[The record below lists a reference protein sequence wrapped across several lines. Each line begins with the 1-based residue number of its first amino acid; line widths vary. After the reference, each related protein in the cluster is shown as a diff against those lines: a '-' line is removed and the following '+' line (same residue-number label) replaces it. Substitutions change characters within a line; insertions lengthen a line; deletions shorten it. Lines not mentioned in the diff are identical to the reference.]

1 MTAYKTLLKKHKA
14 KIIWSPILVLVF
26 VICETTLPY
35 FMSLIID
42 EGIMAN
48 DWDVIVE
55 IGIAMIGISLV
66 SLASNLLNIYISSK
80 VSVQFGTDLRKMVF
94 EKIQSFSIQD
104 IDQFQPSTL
113 ITRLT
118 NDISM
123 IQRAVLMLLRV
134 FLRAPLMLIFVFF
147 FIIKI
152 SPSLSFIVFM
162 GIIVLSVVVT
172 LILRMAFPLF
182 TKTQEKLDQLNLVI
196 QENLN
201 NIRVVKSYAREDFE
215 IKKFK
220 KSNYAHRNITL
231 KAWDILVS
239 AYPLMELIINASIIV
254 VLWIGGYRVMNQQM
268 QVGELIAIIN
278 YFVQILMALM
288 MLSFTMMGFARAMA
302 SSKRIKEILNFT
314 PSLLENE
321 NSNHHKIKKGA
332 IEFKEVSLLYASEEE
347 RVLDEIS
354 FKIEPGETIA
364 IVGATG
370 SGKSSLLNLIPRLY
384 DVTSGAILIDGQ
396 NIKEYSKKALRAQI
410 GVVFQVND
418 LFTGTIAENLRWG
431 NLKASQEELERVAKI
446 AEAHDFIAQLNEGY
460 DTPLGR
466 GGVNL
471 SGGQRQR
478 ICIARALL
486 SRPKILLLDDST
498 SAVDANTEKKIWEN
512 LSLKTSS
519 ITTLIVTQRIHTL
532 NSVHRVLVMDKGR
545 MVAFDSPHEL
555 MKKSK
560 TYQELFHLQIERN
573 GYDTKE

>member
-14 KIIWSPILVLVF
+14 RIIWSPLLVLVF

-48 DWDVIVE
+48 NWDVIVKV
-55 IGIAMIGISLV
+55 GIAMIGISIV
-66 SLASNLLNIYISSK
+66 SLVSNLLNIYISSK
-80 VSVQFGTDLRKMVF
+80 VSVQFGTDLRSRVF

-104 IDQFQPSTL
+104 IEQFQPSTL

-134 FLRAPLMLIFVFF
+134 FLRAPLMLLFVFI

-152 SPSLSFIVFM
+152 SPSLSLIVLM
-162 GIIVLSVVVT
+162 AIIVLSVVVT

-182 TKTQEKLDQLNLVI
+182 TKTQEKLDRLNRVI

-201 NIRVVKSYAREDFE
+201 NIRVVKSYVREDLE

-220 KSNYAHRNITL
+220 KSNRAHRDITL

-239 AYPLMELIINASIIV
+239 AYPIMELIINTAIII
-254 VLWIGGYRVMNQQM
+254 VLWIGGYRVMNQQI

-278 YFVQILMALM
+278 YFVQVLMALM

-302 SSKRIKEILNFT
+302 SSKRIQEILNFT
-314 PSLLENE
+314 PTLLENE
-321 NSNHHKIKKGA
+321 NTPHHKIKEGS
-332 IEFKEVSLLYASEEE
+332 IEFKEVCLHYAPDDEK
-347 RVLDEIS
+347 VLDEVS

-384 DVTSGAILIDGQ
+384 DVTSGAILIDGK
-396 NIKEYSKKALRAQI
+396 NIKDYSKKALRSQI

-431 NLKASQEELERVAKI
+431 NLKASREELEQAARI
-446 AEAHDFIAQLNEGY
+446 AGAHDFIVQLNKGY
-460 DTPLGR
+460 ETPLGR

-486 SRPKILLLDDST
+486 SHPKILLLDDST

-512 LSLKTSS
+512 LSSMTGSM
-519 ITTLIVTQRIHTL
+519 TTLIVTQRIHTL
-532 NSVHRVLVMDKGR
+532 NSVHRVIVMDKGR
-545 MVAFDSPHEL
+545 VAAFDSPQAL

-560 TYQELFHLQIERN
+560 TYQELFHLQTEIN
-573 GYDTKE
+573 AHDTKE

>member
-14 KIIWSPILVLVF
+14 KIIWSPILVLLF

-35 FMSLIID
+35 FMAQIID

-48 DWDVIVE
+48 NWNVIIKV
-55 IGIAMIGISLV
+55 GVAMIGISIV
-66 SLASNLLNIYISSK
+66 SLVSNLLNIYISSK

-94 EKIQSFSIQD
+94 DKIQSFSIKD
-104 IDQFQPSTL
+104 IDQFQSSTL

-134 FLRAPLMLIFVFF
+134 FLRAPMMLLFVFI

-152 SPSLSFIVFM
+152 NPSLSFIVLM
-162 GIIVLSVVVT
+162 AIIVLSVVVT

-182 TKTQEKLDQLNLVI
+182 TKTQEKLDQLNRVI

-215 IKKFK
+215 VKKFK
-220 KSNYAHRNITL
+220 KSNYAHRNVTL
-231 KAWDILVS
+231 KAWDILVI
-239 AYPLMELIINASIIV
+239 AYPLMELIINASIII
-254 VLWIGGYRVMNQQM
+254 VLWIGGNRVMNEQM

-302 SSKRIKEILNFT
+302 SSKRIKEILHFT
-314 PSLLENE
+314 PSLMEDE
-321 NSNHHKIKKGA
+321 NSNHHKIKNGA
-332 IEFKEVSLLYASEEE
+332 IEFKEVSLHYSSDEES
-347 RVLDEIS
+347 VLEEVS
-354 FKIEPGETIA
+354 FQIDPGDTIA

-384 DVTSGAILIDGQ
+384 DVTSGVILIDGQ

-431 NLKASQEELERVAKI
+431 NLKASQKELERVAKI
-446 AEAHDFIAQLNEGY
+446 AEAHDFISQLKEGY
-460 DTPLGR
+460 DTQLGR
-466 GGVNL
+466 GGLNL

-486 SRPKILLLDDST
+486 SQPKILLLDDST
-498 SAVDANTEKKIWEN
+498 SAVDANTEKRIWEN
-512 LSLKTSS
+512 LSLKTNS

-545 MVAFDSPHEL
+545 AVAFDSPKEL

-560 TYQELFHLQIERN
+560 AYQELFHLQTERN
-573 GYDTKE
+573 GYDSKE

>member
-1 MTAYKTLLKKHKA
+1 MTAYKTILKKHKA
-14 KIIWSPILVLVF
+14 RIIWSPLLVLVF

-48 DWDVIVE
+48 NWDVIVKV
-55 IGIAMIGISLV
+55 GIAMIGISIV
-66 SLASNLLNIYISSK
+66 SLVSNLLNIYISSK
-80 VSVQFGTDLRKMVF
+80 VSVQFGTDLRSRVF

-104 IDQFQPSTL
+104 IEQFQPSTL

-134 FLRAPLMLIFVFF
+134 FLRAPLMLLFVFI

-152 SPSLSFIVFM
+152 SPSLSLIVLM
-162 GIIVLSVVVT
+162 AIIVLSVVVT

-182 TKTQEKLDQLNLVI
+182 TKTQEKLDRLNRVI

-201 NIRVVKSYAREDFE
+201 NIRVVKSYVREDLE

-220 KSNYAHRNITL
+220 KSNRAHRDITL

-239 AYPLMELIINASIIV
+239 AYPIMELIINTAIII

-278 YFVQILMALM
+278 YFVQVLMALM

-302 SSKRIKEILNFT
+302 SSKRIQEILNFT
-314 PSLLENE
+314 PTLLENE
-321 NSNHHKIKKGA
+321 NTPHHKIKEGS
-332 IEFKEVSLLYASEEE
+332 IEFKEVCLHYAPDDEK
-347 RVLDEIS
+347 VLDEVS

-384 DVTSGAILIDGQ
+384 DVTSGAILIDGK
-396 NIKEYSKKALRAQI
+396 NIKDYSKKALRSQI

-431 NLKASQEELERVAKI
+431 NLKASREELEQAARI
-446 AEAHDFIAQLNEGY
+446 AGAHDFIVQLNKGY
-460 DTPLGR
+460 ETPLGR

-486 SRPKILLLDDST
+486 SHPKILLLDDST

-512 LSLKTSS
+512 LSSMTGSM
-519 ITTLIVTQRIHTL
+519 TTLIVTQRIHTL
-532 NSVHRVLVMDKGR
+532 NSVHRVIVMNKGR
-545 MVAFDSPHEL
+545 VAAFDSPQAL

-560 TYQELFHLQIERN
+560 IYQELFHLQTEIN
-573 GYDTKE
+573 AHDTKE

>member
-14 KIIWSPILVLVF
+14 KIIWSPILVLLF

-35 FMSLIID
+35 FMAQIID

-48 DWDVIVE
+48 NWNVIIKV
-55 IGIAMIGISLV
+55 GVAMIGISIV
-66 SLASNLLNIYISSK
+66 SLVSNLLNIYISSK

-94 EKIQSFSIQD
+94 DKIQSFSIKD
-104 IDQFQPSTL
+104 IDQFQSSTL

-134 FLRAPLMLIFVFF
+134 FLRAPMMLLFVFI

-152 SPSLSFIVFM
+152 NPSLSFIVLM
-162 GIIVLSVVVT
+162 AIIVLSVVVT

-182 TKTQEKLDQLNLVI
+182 TKTQEKLDQLNRVI

-215 IKKFK
+215 VKKFK
-220 KSNYAHRNITL
+220 KSNYAHRNVTL
-231 KAWDILVS
+231 KAWDILVI
-239 AYPLMELIINASIIV
+239 AYPLMELIINASIII
-254 VLWIGGYRVMNQQM
+254 VLWIGGNRVMNEQM

-302 SSKRIKEILNFT
+302 SSKRIKEILHFI
-314 PSLLENE
+314 PSLMENE
-321 NSNHHKIKKGA
+321 NSNHHKIKNGA
-332 IEFKEVSLLYASEEE
+332 IEFKEVSLHYSSDEES
-347 RVLDEIS
+347 VLEEVS
-354 FKIEPGETIA
+354 FQINPGETIA

-431 NLKASQEELERVAKI
+431 NLKASQKELERVAKI
-446 AEAHDFIAQLNEGY
+446 AEAHDFISQLKEGY
-460 DTPLGR
+460 DTQLGR
-466 GGVNL
+466 GGLNL

-486 SRPKILLLDDST
+486 SQPKILLLDDST
-498 SAVDANTEKKIWEN
+498 SAVDANTEKRIWEN
-512 LSLKTSS
+512 LSLKTNS

-545 MVAFDSPHEL
+545 AVAFDSPKEL

-560 TYQELFHLQIERN
+560 AYQELFHLQTERN
-573 GYDTKE
+573 GYDSKE